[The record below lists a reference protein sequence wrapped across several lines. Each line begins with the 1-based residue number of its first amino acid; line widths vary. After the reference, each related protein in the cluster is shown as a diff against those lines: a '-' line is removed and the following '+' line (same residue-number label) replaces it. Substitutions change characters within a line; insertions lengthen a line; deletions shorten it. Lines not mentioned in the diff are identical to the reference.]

1 MTTKTNE
8 YEEVKK
14 YNLEECIVYF
24 KANLLQEDYLNNL
37 REMSFNGEID
47 KNKIRNISWKIFLNL
62 LSPDETFS
70 DWIE

>member
-24 KANLLQEDYLNNL
+24 KANLLQEDYL
-37 REMSFNGEID
+37 
-47 KNKIRNISWKIFLNL
+47 
-62 LSPDETFS
+62 
-70 DWIE
+70 